1 MDKAESLKLISDLS
15 DANGASGFEYDV
27 VSVLRKAVS
36 GLGTVDEDSLHD
48 LYVNFKGNSGNRPRM
63 LLDAHTD
70 EVSFMV
76 KDIKPDGTLDFIVL
90 GGIVSWDIP
99 AHKVRV
105 RTKDGTYIPGII
117 SSTPPHFLSEAER
130 KLPPDETS
138 MSIDI
143 GATSKEDAERN
154 YGIRIGEPAVP
165 DVAFWYDKSHDRMF
179 GKAFDCRLG
188 CACIVRTLDALKEE
202 KNLGVDLIAGFSV
215 QEEVGTRGATVT
227 ATKVK
232 PDIAIVFEGC
242 PADDTVVQPYASQT
256 RITEGPMLRYID
268 KRMITNP
275 RYQRFA
281 LDLAEERNIP
291 VQAGVRTGGSTNGA
305 PIHLSNNG
313 VPTIVIGIPV
323 RYIHTHYGIA
333 CFADVEASTDLA
345 VALIKKLDADS
356 IHSF

>member
-1 MDKAESLKLISDLS
+1 MDKKESLSLITALS
-15 DANGASGFEYDV
+15 DAYGASGFEYDV
-27 VSVLRKAVS
+27 VNVLRKYVKDYGVVS
-36 GLGTVDEDSLHD
+36 EDSLHNLFVD
-48 LYVNFKGNSGNRPRM
+48 RKGNTNKKPKM

-76 KDIKPDGTLDFIVL
+76 KAIRDNGNLDFIVL

-99 AHKVRV
+99 AHKVLV
-105 RTKDGTYIPGII
+105 RNKDGEYIPGVIA
-117 SSTPPHFLSEAER
+117 STPPHFLSEAQR
-130 KLPPDETS
+130 KTPPEVEN

-143 GATSKEDAERN
+143 GALSRDDAINN

-165 DVAFWYDKSHDRMF
+165 EVSFTYDEKHDRMI

-188 CACIVRTLDALKEE
+188 CACIVKTLDELKDE
-202 KNLGVDLIAGFSV
+202 KSLDIDVVAGFSV

-227 ATKVK
+227 SKTVK

-242 PADDTVVQPYASQT
+242 PADDTVVAEYASQT
-256 RITEGPMLRYID
+256 KIAHGPMLRFID
-268 KRMITNP
+268 RNMITNP

-281 LDLAEERNIP
+281 LDLAEEKEIP
-291 VQAGVRTGGSTNGA
+291 AQGGVRTGGSTNGA

-313 VPTIVIGIPV
+313 VPVIVIGVPV

-333 CFADVEASTDLA
+333 TYADVENSSKLA
-345 VALIKKLDADS
+345 VEVIKALNADVIS
-356 IHSF
+356 SF